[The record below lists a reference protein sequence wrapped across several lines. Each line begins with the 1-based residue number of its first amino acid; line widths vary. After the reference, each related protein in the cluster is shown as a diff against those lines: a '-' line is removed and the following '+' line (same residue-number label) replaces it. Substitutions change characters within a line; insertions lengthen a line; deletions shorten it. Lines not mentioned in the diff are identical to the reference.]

1 MNTARCDL
9 NWKTCGHCRFGIDSH
24 GKPYGSCDLV
34 GFWGSLLGCDICLN
48 APPYCDY
55 TDIIRKETKNQTSSC
70 TEIYKK
76 INEHKARML
85 REIIEDIE
93 AEINKDDSKPLSQI
107 KNMIDN
113 AKFIVNK
120 LCGDN

>member
-1 MNTARCDL
+1 MNTARCNL

-34 GFWGSLLGCDICLN
+34 GFWGSLLGGDICLN
-48 APPYCDY
+48 APPYSAYEMIMGKPKTRD
-55 TDIIRKETKNQTSSC
+55 N
-70 TEIYKK
+70 EI
-76 INEHKARML
+76 KAL
-85 REIIEDIE
+85 RETIEEIE
-93 AEINKDDSKPLSQI
+93 EELNEDDSKPLNQI
-107 KNMIDN
+107 KGLILH